1 MSPFTQ
7 PDAVPDLEQISGR
20 DVLLTDDLLRWVV
33 SVAVRAPSIHNSQPW
48 RFVATA
54 PGVLEVSAERSRQLP
69 VVDPEG
75 RQLHLSV
82 GAALHHA
89 VLALHGIGRSTHVT
103 LLPDPANPD
112 LLARITTDR
121 SDSLPRPDEWALLHA
136 TRDRH
141 THRLPFADGRLPKAL
156 LVELAM
162 AAERQGG
169 FVRYVELSGER
180 RMLADLVAEAT
191 HRLEADSAYRREVL
205 TWTGR
210 AEGVTDG
217 VPTSAH
223 ARPATG
229 DEFRQK
235 SFGPATHLQ
244 ISEAEGE
251 HPDILLLWSQTDTPE
266 AWLRTGVALS
276 ALLLTAACGGVAA
289 GMLDQ
294 PIEIP
299 ALRERIRHELRL
311 PGFPQLLLRV
321 GYAAGVTPTPRRP
334 LSEVLTVDQAESD
347 QPDRQSPVD

>member
-7 PDAVPDLEQISGR
+7 PDAVPDLEQISGK

-48 RFVATA
+48 RFVAAA
-54 PGVLEVSAERSRQLP
+54 PGVLDVYAERSRQLA

-89 VLALHGIGRSTHVT
+89 VLALHGIGRRAHVT
-103 LLPDPANPD
+103 LLPDPEDSD
-112 LLARITTDR
+112 LLARIATERT
-121 SDSLPRPDEWALLHA
+121 DSLPRPDEWALLHA

-141 THRLPFADGRLPKAL
+141 THRSPFADGRLPKSL

-162 AAERQGG
+162 AAEQQGG

-191 HRLEADSAYRREVL
+191 HRLEADSEYRREVL
-205 TWTGR
+205 AWTGR
-210 AEGVTDG
+210 AEDVPDG
-217 VPTSAH
+217 VPASAH
-223 ARPATG
+223 AQPAIG

-235 SFGPATHLQ
+235 SFGAATHLR

-251 HPDILLLWSQTDTPE
+251 HPDILLLWSETDTPE
-266 AWLRTGVALS
+266 AWLRAGVALS
-276 ALLLTAACGGVAA
+276 ALLLTAACAGVAA

-311 PGFPQLLLRV
+311 PGFSQLLLRV
-321 GYAAGVTPTPRRP
+321 GYAAGVTPTSRRP
-334 LSEVLTVDQAESD
+334 LSEVLTVSPPTPDQA
-347 QPDRQSPVD
+347 PPVG